1 MFGKNHIKWWSVA
14 LMLIAMALPF
24 AIRGSASKKEG
35 ITQANRVKA
44 TYVLMEAQRQH
55 FLEHDD
61 AFYHLIAYAYSLDS
75 TNTSI
80 AFYMGVAKFERTSFE
95 HTDELT
101 AALAQMRKHVE
112 AHPEDK
118 YEARLYAHA
127 AFLVNQYQEGLR
139 VLNIQHQLHPQDDNL
154 LSTMADAYEKTSD
167 YQKALAIYDTLQQW
181 RGQSVELSSAKLKA
195 YQALNDTTGAIHE
208 MRALL
213 ASAPT
218 NADYNLA
225 MGKMLFMF
233 GYRDSAMVYYDK
245 AQQYEPDN
253 GLTYLTKAE
262 YYLALG
268 DTLNY
273 DRQTYQALVSTDLD
287 VESKLQI
294 LVNYTKTLLSAKDTT
309 HRTDHLFDVLIEQHP
324 LEPQIRVLYSEYL
337 MVIDNNE
344 GAAEQIDYALNL
356 DPTNKELWTR
366 LMAYYLYAGNYEKA
380 IEVGDKA
387 IRLNPDNVE
396 LYSYLGSSCYSVK
409 QYDKAIEVYD
419 KALAILDST
428 QVDDRSNLL
437 SGKADV
443 KFAMG
448 DTIAAFALYDQSLDL
463 NPDNPGTLNNYA
475 YFLALSN
482 RDLDKAE
489 RMSAKTIVEDAANPT
504 YLDTYAWVFYMR
516 KEYTMAQLYIEMA
529 INNEE
534 QPTSELFE
542 HYGYILLANGDKQK
556 ALEQWRKAIELK
568 PDNEQLVKQIEK
580 ISNENGNE
588 NGNENEN

>member
-1 MFGKNHIKWWSVA
+1 
-14 LMLIAMALPF
+14 MLIAMALPF

-139 VLNIQHQLHPQDDNL
+139 VLNIQHQLYPQDDNL
-154 LSTMADAYEKTSD
+154 LSTMADAYEKTND
-167 YQKALAIYDTLQQW
+167 YKKALAIYDTLQQW
-181 RGQSVELSSAKLKA
+181 QGQSVELSSAKLKA

-356 DPTNKELWTR
+356 DPTNEELWTR

-588 NGNENEN
+588 NEN

>member
-167 YQKALAIYDTLQQW
+167 YKKALAIYDTLQQW
-181 RGQSVELSSAKLKA
+181 QGQSVELSSAKLKA

-580 ISNENGNE
+580 ISNENE
-588 NGNENEN
+588 N

>member
-14 LMLIAMALPF
+14 LMLIAMTLPF

-167 YQKALAIYDTLQQW
+167 YRKALAIYDTLQQW
-181 RGQSVELSSAKLKA
+181 QGQSVELSSAKLKA

-337 MVIDNNE
+337 MFIDNNE

-356 DPTNKELWTR
+356 DPTNEELWTR
-366 LMAYYLYAGNYEKA
+366 LMAYHLYAGNYEKA

-580 ISNENGNE
+580 ISNEN
-588 NGNENEN
+588 ENEN

>member
-356 DPTNKELWTR
+356 DPTNEELWTR

-580 ISNENGNE
+580 ISNEN
-588 NGNENEN
+588 ENEN

>member
-139 VLNIQHQLHPQDDNL
+139 VLNIQHQLYPQDDNL

-167 YQKALAIYDTLQQW
+167 YKKALAIYDTLQQW
-181 RGQSVELSSAKLKA
+181 QGQSVELSSAKLKA

-448 DTIAAFALYDQSLDL
+448 DTIAAFALYDQSLDI

-580 ISNENGNE
+580 ISNENE
-588 NGNENEN
+588 NGNEN

>member
-118 YEARLYAHA
+118 YEASLYAHA

-167 YQKALAIYDTLQQW
+167 YKKALAIYDTLQQW

-489 RMSAKTIVEDAANPT
+489 RMSAKTIVEDATNPT

-588 NGNENEN
+588 NEK

>member
-1 MFGKNHIKWWSVA
+1 
-14 LMLIAMALPF
+14 MLIAMALPF

-139 VLNIQHQLHPQDDNL
+139 VLNIQHQLYPQDDNL

-167 YQKALAIYDTLQQW
+167 YKKALAIYDTLQQW
-181 RGQSVELSSAKLKA
+181 QGQSVELSSAKLKA

-580 ISNENGNE
+580 ISNEN
-588 NGNENEN
+588 ENEN

>member
-181 RGQSVELSSAKLKA
+181 QGQSVELSSAKLKA

-337 MVIDNNE
+337 MFIDNNE

-568 PDNEQLVKQIEK
+568 PDNEQLVKQIEE
-580 ISNENGNE
+580 ISNENENGNE
-588 NGNENEN
+588 N

>member
-24 AIRGSASKKEG
+24 AIRGSASKKED

-154 LSTMADAYEKTSD
+154 LSTMADAYEKMSD

-181 RGQSVELSSAKLKA
+181 QGQSVELSSAKLKA

-588 NGNENEN
+588 NEN

>member
-1 MFGKNHIKWWSVA
+1 
-14 LMLIAMALPF
+14 MLIAMALPF

-154 LSTMADAYEKTSD
+154 LSTMADAYEKTND
-167 YQKALAIYDTLQQW
+167 YKKALAIYDTLQQW
-181 RGQSVELSSAKLKA
+181 QGQSVELSSAKLKA

-366 LMAYYLYAGNYEKA
+366 LMAYYLYAGNYKKA

-419 KALAILDST
+419 KALAMLDST

-489 RMSAKTIVEDAANPT
+489 RMSAKTIVEDAAHPT

-568 PDNEQLVKQIEK
+568 PDNEQLVKQIEI

-588 NGNENEN
+588 NEN

>member
-167 YQKALAIYDTLQQW
+167 YKKALAIYDTLQQW
-181 RGQSVELSSAKLKA
+181 QGQSVELSSAKLKA

-588 NGNENEN
+588 NEN

>member
-154 LSTMADAYEKTSD
+154 LSTMADAYEKTND
-167 YQKALAIYDTLQQW
+167 YKKALAIYDTLQQW
-181 RGQSVELSSAKLKA
+181 QGQSVELSSAKLKA

-337 MVIDNNE
+337 MFIDNNE

-588 NGNENEN
+588 N

>member
-181 RGQSVELSSAKLKA
+181 QGQSVELSSAKLKA

-356 DPTNKELWTR
+356 DPTNEELWTR

-588 NGNENEN
+588 NEN

>member
-1 MFGKNHIKWWSVA
+1 
-14 LMLIAMALPF
+14 MLIAMALPF

-154 LSTMADAYEKTSD
+154 LSTMADAYEKTND

-356 DPTNKELWTR
+356 DPTNEELWTR

-588 NGNENEN
+588 NEN

>member
-80 AFYMGVAKFERTSFE
+80 ACDMGVAKFERTSFE

-167 YQKALAIYDTLQQW
+167 YKKALAIYDTLQQW
-181 RGQSVELSSAKLKA
+181 QGQSVELSSAKLKA

-580 ISNENGNE
+580 ISNEN
-588 NGNENEN
+588 ENEN

>member
-167 YQKALAIYDTLQQW
+167 YKKALAIYDTLQQW
-181 RGQSVELSSAKLKA
+181 QGQSVELSSAKLKA

-337 MVIDNNE
+337 MFIDNNE

-366 LMAYYLYAGNYEKA
+366 LMAYYLYAGNYEKT

-448 DTIAAFALYDQSLDL
+448 DTIAAFALYDQSLDI

-588 NGNENEN
+588 NEN

>member
-139 VLNIQHQLHPQDDNL
+139 VLNIQHQLYPQDDNL

-167 YQKALAIYDTLQQW
+167 YKKALAIYDTLQQW

-337 MVIDNNE
+337 MFIDNNE

-356 DPTNKELWTR
+356 DPTNEELWTR
-366 LMAYYLYAGNYEKA
+366 LMAYHLYAGNYEKA

-448 DTIAAFALYDQSLDL
+448 DTIAAFALYDQSLDI

-588 NGNENEN
+588 NEN

>member
-245 AQQYEPDN
+245 AQQYESDN

-580 ISNENGNE
+580 ISNEN
-588 NGNENEN
+588 ENEN

>member
-167 YQKALAIYDTLQQW
+167 YKKALAIYDTLQQW
-181 RGQSVELSSAKLKA
+181 QGQSVELSSAKLKA

-337 MVIDNNE
+337 MFIDNNE

-356 DPTNKELWTR
+356 DPTNEELWTR
-366 LMAYYLYAGNYEKA
+366 LMAYHLYAGNYEKA

-448 DTIAAFALYDQSLDL
+448 DTIAAFALYDQSLDI

-568 PDNEQLVKQIEK
+568 PDNEQLVKQIEE
-580 ISNENGNE
+580 ISNENE
-588 NGNENEN
+588 NENENEN

>member
-139 VLNIQHQLHPQDDNL
+139 VLNIQHQLYPQDDNL

-167 YQKALAIYDTLQQW
+167 YKKALAIYDTLQQW
-181 RGQSVELSSAKLKA
+181 QGQSVELSSAKLKA

-356 DPTNKELWTR
+356 DPTNEELWTR

-504 YLDTYAWVFYMR
+504 FLDTYAWVFYMR

-580 ISNENGNE
+580 ISNENE
-588 NGNENEN
+588 NGNGNEK

>member
-139 VLNIQHQLHPQDDNL
+139 VLNIQHQLYPQDDNL

-337 MVIDNNE
+337 MFIDNNE

-580 ISNENGNE
+580 ISNEN
-588 NGNENEN
+588 ENEN

>member
-139 VLNIQHQLHPQDDNL
+139 VLNIQHQLYPQDDNL

-181 RGQSVELSSAKLKA
+181 QGQSVELSSAKLKA

-294 LVNYTKTLLSAKDTT
+294 LVNHTKTLLSAKDTT

-588 NGNENEN
+588 N

>member
-1 MFGKNHIKWWSVA
+1 
-14 LMLIAMALPF
+14 MLIAMALPF

-167 YQKALAIYDTLQQW
+167 YKKALAIYDTLQQW

-337 MVIDNNE
+337 MFIDNNE

-356 DPTNKELWTR
+356 DPTNEELWTR

-588 NGNENEN
+588 NEK

>member
-1 MFGKNHIKWWSVA
+1 
-14 LMLIAMALPF
+14 MLIAMALPF

-139 VLNIQHQLHPQDDNL
+139 VLNIQHQLYPQDDNL

-167 YQKALAIYDTLQQW
+167 YKKALAIYDTLQQW
-181 RGQSVELSSAKLKA
+181 QGQSVELSSAKLKA

-337 MVIDNNE
+337 MFIDNNE

-366 LMAYYLYAGNYEKA
+366 LMAYHLYAGNYKKA

-534 QPTSELFE
+534 KPTSELFE

-556 ALEQWRKAIELK
+556 ALEQWRKAIEMK

-588 NGNENEN
+588 NEN

>member
-139 VLNIQHQLHPQDDNL
+139 VLNIQHQLYPQDDNL

-167 YQKALAIYDTLQQW
+167 YKKALAIYDTLQQW

-294 LVNYTKTLLSAKDTT
+294 LVNYTKTLLSAQDTT

-337 MVIDNNE
+337 MFIDNNE

-356 DPTNKELWTR
+356 DPTNEELWTR

-588 NGNENEN
+588 NEN

>member
-167 YQKALAIYDTLQQW
+167 YKKALAIYDTLQQW
-181 RGQSVELSSAKLKA
+181 QGQSVELSSAKLKA

-356 DPTNKELWTR
+356 DPTNEELWTR

-568 PDNEQLVKQIEK
+568 PDNEQLVKQIEE
-580 ISNENGNE
+580 ISNENE

>member
-139 VLNIQHQLHPQDDNL
+139 VLNIQHQLYPQDDNL

-167 YQKALAIYDTLQQW
+167 YKKALAIYDTLQQW

-337 MVIDNNE
+337 MFIDNNE

-580 ISNENGNE
+580 ISNENE

>member
-1 MFGKNHIKWWSVA
+1 
-14 LMLIAMALPF
+14 MLIAMALPF

-167 YQKALAIYDTLQQW
+167 YKKALAIYDTLQQW
-181 RGQSVELSSAKLKA
+181 QGQSVELSSAKLKA

-337 MVIDNNE
+337 MFIDNNE

-588 NGNENEN
+588 NEN

>member
-366 LMAYYLYAGNYEKA
+366 LMAYHLYAGNYEKA

-588 NGNENEN
+588 NEN

>member
-167 YQKALAIYDTLQQW
+167 YKKALAIYDTLQQW
-181 RGQSVELSSAKLKA
+181 QGQSVELSSAKLKA

-337 MVIDNNE
+337 MFIDNNE

-366 LMAYYLYAGNYEKA
+366 LMAYHLYAGNYEKA

-588 NGNENEN
+588 NEN

>member
-1 MFGKNHIKWWSVA
+1 
-14 LMLIAMALPF
+14 MLIAMALPF

-139 VLNIQHQLHPQDDNL
+139 VLNIQHQLYPQDDNL

-167 YQKALAIYDTLQQW
+167 YKKALAIYDTLQQW

-337 MVIDNNE
+337 MFIDNNE

-588 NGNENEN
+588 NEN

>member
-95 HTDELT
+95 HPDELT
-101 AALAQMRKHVE
+101 SALAQMRKHVE

-167 YQKALAIYDTLQQW
+167 YKKALAIYDTLQQW
-181 RGQSVELSSAKLKA
+181 QGQSVELSSAKLKA

-337 MVIDNNE
+337 MFIDNNE

-588 NGNENEN
+588 NENEN

>member
-1 MFGKNHIKWWSVA
+1 
-14 LMLIAMALPF
+14 MLIAMALPF

-167 YQKALAIYDTLQQW
+167 YKKALAIYDTLQQW

-356 DPTNKELWTR
+356 DPTNEELWTR
-366 LMAYYLYAGNYEKA
+366 LMAYHLYAGNYEKA

-588 NGNENEN
+588 NEN

>member
-101 AALAQMRKHVE
+101 AALAHMRKHVE

-167 YQKALAIYDTLQQW
+167 YKKALAIYDTLQQW
-181 RGQSVELSSAKLKA
+181 QGQSVELSSAKLKA

-588 NGNENEN
+588 NEN

>member
-1 MFGKNHIKWWSVA
+1 
-14 LMLIAMALPF
+14 MLIAMALPF

-167 YQKALAIYDTLQQW
+167 YKKALAIYDTLQQW
-181 RGQSVELSSAKLKA
+181 QGQSVELSSAKLKA

-337 MVIDNNE
+337 MFIDNNE

-366 LMAYYLYAGNYEKA
+366 LMAYHLYAGNYEKA

-588 NGNENEN
+588 NEN

>member
-356 DPTNKELWTR
+356 DPTNEELWTR

-580 ISNENGNE
+580 ISNENE
-588 NGNENEN
+588 NGNEN

>member
-1 MFGKNHIKWWSVA
+1 
-14 LMLIAMALPF
+14 MLIAMALPF

-181 RGQSVELSSAKLKA
+181 QGQSVELSSAKLKA

-337 MVIDNNE
+337 MFIDNNE

-448 DTIAAFALYDQSLDL
+448 DTIAAFALYDQSLDI

-588 NGNENEN
+588 N

>member
-1 MFGKNHIKWWSVA
+1 
-14 LMLIAMALPF
+14 MLIAMALPF

-167 YQKALAIYDTLQQW
+167 YKKALAIYDTLQQW

-448 DTIAAFALYDQSLDL
+448 DTIAAFALYDQSLDI

-568 PDNEQLVKQIEK
+568 PDNEQLVKQIEI

-588 NGNENEN
+588 NEN

>member
-154 LSTMADAYEKTSD
+154 LSTMADAYEKTND
-167 YQKALAIYDTLQQW
+167 YKKALAIYDTLQQW
-181 RGQSVELSSAKLKA
+181 QGQSVELSSAKLKA

-337 MVIDNNE
+337 MFIDNNE

-448 DTIAAFALYDQSLDL
+448 DTIAAFALYDQSLDI

-588 NGNENEN
+588 NEN

>member
-154 LSTMADAYEKTSD
+154 LSTMADAYEKTND
-167 YQKALAIYDTLQQW
+167 YKKALAIYDTLQQW
-181 RGQSVELSSAKLKA
+181 QGQSVELSSAKLKA

-580 ISNENGNE
+580 ISNEN
-588 NGNENEN
+588 ENEN